1 MLLGLVGFAM
11 IFLVVYLLI
20 SGKVSPMVIFVAVP
34 FVAALIC
41 GFTPAQ
47 IFEFMKKGVTTTMNT
62 AVLFLF
68 SIVYFSIMNDV
79 GLFDPFG
86 EFSCQ
91 TSRKQH
97 RPCDHGNGHHCYGCP
112 FGRNHGR
119 NHAYYGSR
127 CPAHLQKASYPSS
140 CDLLHHCRRY
150 QYHEPCPLGRT
161 DRSYSHP

>member
-47 IFEFMKKGVTTTMNT
+47 IFEFMKKGVTTTMST

-79 GLFDPFG
+79 GLFDPLVNFLVK
-86 EFSCQ
+86 
-91 TSRKQH
+91 R
-97 RPCDHGNGHHCYGCP
+97 
-112 FGRNHGR
+112 
-119 NHAYYGSR
+119 A
-127 CPAHLQKASYPSS
+127 
-140 CDLLHHCRRY
+140 
-150 QYHEPCPLGRT
+150 
-161 DRSYSHP
+161 